1 MDATDIKAKKLI
13 ALLRSRCPT
22 NFPVRFRWV
31 PETTFV
37 DRTWGDCE
45 FITKRGK
52 RPYFLVR
59 MSRMVPE
66 TLNWSCV
73 WDLIVHEYAH
83 ALSWTPAHRNLKDHG
98 PLWGVAYS
106 LCYTAAE
113 KML

>member
-1 MDATDIKAKKLI
+1 MDAMELKAKKLM
-13 ALLRSRCPT
+13 ALLRRQCPT

-31 PETTFV
+31 DEAEIG
-37 DRTWGDCE
+37 DIWGDCE
-45 FITKRGK
+45 FVEKRGK
-52 RPYFLVR
+52 RPFFSVR

-83 ALSWTPAHRNLKDHG
+83 ALAWTPAHRNLKDHG

-106 LCYTAAE
+106 MCYMAAE

>member
-1 MDATDIKAKKLI
+1 MDTIEKKALKLI
-13 ALLRSRCPT
+13 ALLRRQCPT

-31 PETTFV
+31 DSIE
-37 DRTWGDCE
+37 DDTWGDCE
-45 FITKRGK
+45 FFTKRGK
-52 RPYFLVR
+52 RPYFAVR
-59 MSRMVPE
+59 LSRMVPE

-83 ALSWTPAHRNLKDHG
+83 ALAWTPAHRNLKDHG

-106 LCYTAAE
+106 MCYVAAE